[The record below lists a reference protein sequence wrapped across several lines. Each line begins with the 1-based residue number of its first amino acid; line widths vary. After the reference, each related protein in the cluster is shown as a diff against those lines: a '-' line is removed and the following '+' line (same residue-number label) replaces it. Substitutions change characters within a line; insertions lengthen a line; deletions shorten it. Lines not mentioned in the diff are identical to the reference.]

1 MAKTIVSNV
10 VLFLGNGFD
19 LDLGLPTKYS
29 DFASETN
36 IEWLELTKNFE
47 QLYSQLYKEETINA
61 SLLTQLIEVSRNDY
75 WFDVEKEIYK
85 YVLNH
90 KRPTPELIGLVRN
103 QYERFK
109 YYFSNY
115 LNRIISST
123 IINPQSLANVL
134 FNRLVKSNICSTICT
149 FNYTDCFDLCSCH
162 KRDGLKYMPIHGSLK
177 NNNIILGCRAPH
189 NQIEY
194 AFDFLSK
201 STEVP
206 SNLLQIS
213 TNYTIANEVIV
224 FGHSL
229 NLMDSCY
236 FSELFDANNN
246 NSDKIL
252 TIICKN
258 TESERLIVENINE
271 WSNFSETHIDC
282 DVQFIHTDGWYKN
295 EEQEN
300 KAFKDL
306 CNRLKI

>member
-1 MAKTIVSNV
+1 
-10 VLFLGNGFD
+10 
-19 LDLGLPTKYS
+19 
-29 DFASETN
+29 
-36 IEWLELTKNFE
+36 
-47 QLYSQLYKEETINA
+47 
-61 SLLTQLIEVSRNDY
+61 
-75 WFDVEKEIYK
+75 
-85 YVLNH
+85 
-90 KRPTPELIGLVRN
+90 
-103 QYERFK
+103 
-109 YYFSNY
+109 
-115 LNRIISST
+115 
-123 IINPQSLANVL
+123 
-134 FNRLVKSNICSTICT
+134 
-149 FNYTDCFDLCSCH
+149 
-162 KRDGLKYMPIHGSLK
+162 MPIHGSLK
-177 NNNIILGCRAPH
+177 NNNIILGCRVPH

-271 WSNFSETHIDC
+271 WSNFSETPIDC